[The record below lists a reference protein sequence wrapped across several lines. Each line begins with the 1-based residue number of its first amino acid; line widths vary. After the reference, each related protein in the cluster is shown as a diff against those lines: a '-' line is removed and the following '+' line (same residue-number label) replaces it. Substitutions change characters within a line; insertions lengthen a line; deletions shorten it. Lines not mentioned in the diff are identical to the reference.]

1 VAEPFR
7 ILVHGRDEQTES
19 VFELSGAKEWSS
31 ATSTTYEP
39 TRMRELPEVEVHIVG
54 SQESPSGIGEPGV
67 RSWRRPFATPSSR
80 PRESSLPMELEVL
93 A

>member
-1 VAEPFR
+1 
-7 ILVHGRDEQTES
+7 LK
-19 VFELSGAKEWSS
+19 LSGAKGVVERNFDD
-31 ATSTTYEP
+31 YEP
-39 TRMRELPEVEVHIVG
+39 ARMRELPEVEVHIVG